1 MSRHIFLPEL
11 LSINIKNYT
20 LYPNGLDFTF
30 DFIKGVNLV
39 LGGNGMGKTTFVNLI
54 KYAILGNYKNRFDF
68 RRTYL
73 DKMIQR
79 RQENSA
85 TYFSNRM
92 DASVITDGEMPSVG
106 LTFKIHDTK
115 FFVKRDLQEIRLISL
130 EVNGE
135 SITGEQITQA
145 KYEKLSE
152 EEKQPYLLYKYEK
165 EVERCANITFDDL
178 IVFVNEVLFFGE
190 DHKTIMWNSSSSGT
204 SIDVQDELFNKY
216 FNDPQLDEERQEAL
230 RQAKYYDSLS
240 RHRSEDMRAIKKV
253 LDKIDEA
260 KKQKHSNN
268 IPLRIIELK
277 DKISNASAMLK
288 QMQKEQLERTAR
300 IETLENEINLA
311 SSRVAETE
319 RKKAKLESLRNSQIW
334 ETVHP
339 SYYKFERN
347 IRLNHVCPLCNKPNE
362 ALAAKVD
369 SNTDNCFVCDSPLEK
384 HTADDLTRQYKEV
397 QRILNSTYNFINEKK
412 REISRLEDE
421 VKEFDH
427 RFEEQS
433 ILVRNLNSALR
444 ELQYANSQEIPH
456 GGEIQPFLEEME
468 RLQREKEENQQRS
481 LAESAR
487 AAEISNRM
495 VAEVT
500 ENVLHFSSIFSSYA
514 EQFLGVECKLTYTKL
529 DDDTTERFY
538 PVIAGITRKN
548 EEELSES
555 QRFFIDHSFRM
566 TILTFFYQR
575 PTFYIVETPD
585 SSLDISYEHNAAKVF
600 LRFLEN
606 PNSIIITSNLNN
618 STFLRYLIEHSEG
631 CVDVVGLLDIAKQ
644 SMIQNSSAQLKEL
657 YRELKDMSR
666 NEQQ

>member
-1 MSRHIFLPEL
+1 MSRKIYLPEL
-11 LSINIKNYT
+11 LSIKIKNYT
-20 LYPNGLDFTF
+20 LYPNGLDYTF

-54 KYAILGNYKNRFDF
+54 KYAIIGNYKNRFDF

-79 RQENSA
+79 RQENSV

-92 DASVITDGEMPSVG
+92 DASVITDGEQPFVE
-106 LTFKIHDTK
+106 LAFKIHDTE
-115 FFVKRDLQEIRLISL
+115 FHVKRDLQEIKILSCKI
-130 EVNGE
+130 NGE
-135 SITGEQITQA
+135 ALIGEQITQS
-145 KYEKLSE
+145 KYEKLKES
-152 EEKQPYLLYKYEK
+152 EKQPYLLYKYER
-165 EVERCANITFDDL
+165 EVERCTNITFDDL

-190 DHKTIMWNSSSSGT
+190 DHKTIMWNNSSSG
-204 SIDVQDELFNKY
+204 SIDVQNELFNKY

-260 KKQKHSNN
+260 KKQTHSND

-277 DKISNASAMLK
+277 EKISDASSLLL
-288 QMQKEQLERTAR
+288 QMQQEQKERSTR

-311 SSRVAETE
+311 SSRVVETE
-319 RKKAKLESLRNSQIW
+319 KKKARLESLRNSQIW

-362 ALAAKVD
+362 ELAAKVD
-369 SNTDNCFVCDSPLEK
+369 REPDNCFVCDSPLEK
-384 HTADDLTRQYKEV
+384 HTADDLTQQYREI
-397 QRILNSTYNFINEKK
+397 QSILNSTYNLINEKK
-412 REISRLEDE
+412 REINRIESE
-421 VKEFDH
+421 VKESDL

-433 ILVRNLNSALR
+433 IHIRNLNSALR
-444 ELQYANSQEIPH
+444 ELQYVNSQEIPH
-456 GGEIQPFLEEME
+456 GGEIQPFLDEMV
-468 RLQREKEENQQRS
+468 RLQKEKEENQQRS
-481 LAESAR
+481 IEESAK
-487 AAEISNRM
+487 AVEISNRM

-529 DDDTTERFY
+529 DDDKTERFY

-618 STFLRYLIEHSEG
+618 STFLRYLIEHSDG
-631 CVDVVGLLDIAKQ
+631 YVDVVGLLDIAKQ
-644 SMIQNSSAQLKEL
+644 SMIQNSSEQLKRL
-657 YRELKDMSR
+657 YNEIKSMSKK
-666 NEQQ
+666 

>member
-1 MSRHIFLPEL
+1 MTRTIYLPEL
-11 LSINIKNYT
+11 RSIHIKNFT
-20 LYPNGLDFTF
+20 LYPNGLDYTF
-30 DFIKGVNLV
+30 DFLKGVNLV

-54 KYAILGNYKNRFDF
+54 KYGIIGNYKNRFDF

-92 DASVITDGEMPSVG
+92 DANVITDGCKPFVE
-106 LTFKIHDTK
+106 LFFNIHDTE
-115 FFVKRDLQEIRLISL
+115 FQVKRDLQEIKMISCT
-130 EVNGE
+130 VNGE
-135 SITGEQITQA
+135 EIIGDIISQA

-152 EEKQPYLLYKYEK
+152 EGKKPYLLYKYEK
-165 EVERCANITFDDL
+165 EVERYSNITFDDL

-190 DHKTIMWNSSSSGT
+190 DHKTIMWNNSSSG

-216 FNDPQLDEERQEAL
+216 FNDPKLDEERQEAL
-230 RQAKYYDSLS
+230 RQAKYFDSLS

-253 LDKIDEA
+253 LDKIDAA
-260 KKQKHSNN
+260 KKQKQSND

-277 DKISNASAMLK
+277 EKISDASAILK
-288 QMQKEQLERTAR
+288 QLQKEQEKRMSR
-300 IETLENEINLA
+300 IETLENEINIA
-311 SSRVAETE
+311 SSRVVVTE
-319 RKKAKLESLRNSQIW
+319 RKKARLESQRNSQIW

-339 SYYKFERN
+339 SYSKFERN
-347 IRLNHVCPLCNKPNE
+347 IRLNHICPLCNKQSE
-362 ALAAKVD
+362 ALANKVD
-369 SNTDNCFVCDSPLEK
+369 SKPGNCFLCDSPLEK
-384 HTADDLTRQYKEV
+384 HAADDLTQLYKEV
-397 QRILNSTYNFINEKK
+397 QTILNSTYNFINEKK
-412 REISRLEDE
+412 HEISRLENE
-421 VKEFDH
+421 VKEGDAK
-427 RFEEQS
+427 FEAQS
-433 ILVRNLNSALR
+433 IYVRNLNRALR
-444 ELQYANSQEIPH
+444 ELQFANSQEIPN

-468 RLQREKEENQQRS
+468 RLQREKDENQQKS
-481 LAESAR
+481 IAESAR
-487 AAEISNRM
+487 AAEISNKM

-529 DDDTTERFY
+529 GDDVTERFY
-538 PVIAGITRKN
+538 PVIAGITRQN

-600 LRFLEN
+600 LQFLDN

-631 CVDVVGLLDIAKQ
+631 YVDVVGLLDIAKQ
-644 SMIQNSSAQLKEL
+644 SMIQNSSEQLREL
-657 YRELKDMSR
+657 YNEIKKMSR
-666 NEQQ
+666 K

>member
-1 MSRHIFLPEL
+1 MSRTIYLPEL
-11 LSINIKNYT
+11 RRIHIKNYT
-20 LYPNGLDFTF
+20 LYPNGLNYTF

-54 KYAILGNYKNRFDF
+54 KYGIIGNYKNRFDF

-73 DKMIQR
+73 DRMIQR
-79 RQENSA
+79 RQENSP

-92 DASVITDGEMPSVG
+92 DASVATDGEHPYVE
-106 LTFKIHDTK
+106 LIFKIHDAEFK
-115 FFVKRDLQEIRLISL
+115 VKRGLEEICILSV
-130 EVNGE
+130 EVNGQP
-135 SITGEQITQA
+135 IIGEQISQA
-145 KYEKLSE
+145 KYERLTE
-152 EEKQPYLLYKYEK
+152 TEKQPYLLYQYEK
-165 EVERCANITFDDL
+165 EVERYANITFDDL

-190 DHKTIMWNSSSSGT
+190 DHKTIMWNNSMYGST
-204 SIDVQDELFNKY
+204 IDVQDELFNKY
-216 FNDPQLDEERQEAL
+216 FNDPKLDEKRQEAL

-253 LDKIDEA
+253 LDKIDAA
-260 KKQKHSNN
+260 KKQKHSND
-268 IPLRIIELK
+268 IPLRIIEVK
-277 DKISNASAMLK
+277 GKIADASAQLT
-288 QMQKEQLERTAR
+288 QMQKERRERAAR

-311 SSRVAETE
+311 SARVAESE
-319 RKKAKLESLRNSQIW
+319 RRKNKLESLRNSQIW

-362 ALAAKVD
+362 VLAAKVEN
-369 SNTDNCFVCDSPLEK
+369 SPENCFVCDSPLEK
-384 HTADDLTRQYKEV
+384 HAAADLTQQYKEV
-397 QRILNSTYNFINEKK
+397 QGVLNSTYNYINEKK
-412 REISRLEDE
+412 REISRLESEIRDADS
-421 VKEFDH
+421 K
-427 RFEEQS
+427 FEAQN
-433 ILVRNLNSALR
+433 INVRNLNSALR

-468 RLQREKEENQQRS
+468 RLQREKDENQQRS
-481 LAESAR
+481 IAESAKAR
-487 AAEISNRM
+487 EISNRM

-500 ENVLHFSSIFSSYA
+500 ENVLQFSRIFSSYA

-529 DDDTTERFY
+529 EDDTTERFY
-538 PVIAGITRKN
+538 PVIAGVTRKN

-600 LRFLEN
+600 LQFLEK

-618 STFLRYLIEHSEG
+618 STFLRYLIENSEG
-631 CVDVVGLLDIAKQ
+631 DVDVVGLLDIAKQ
-644 SMIQNSSAQLKEL
+644 SMIQNSSEQLKGL
-657 YRELKDMSR
+657 YNEIKEMSR
-666 NEQQ
+666 NEQ